1 MHVLIR
7 FSWFLIL
14 TLTLSA
20 CKSSN
25 SISGRNLSHL
35 YRVDLEEEIEV
46 DYELVHL
53 GGGKSRLAFKIAAD
67 MLASAQG
74 ETNFSIRY
82 RLYQTYSSPDPI
94 DSGYSVFAANVV
106 SGREIHD
113 HLDVDIPA
121 GRNYMLDVSITD
133 LNAVKMNRQYIDVI
147 NPSHFS
153 RQSFQL
159 QTSLGERVFTSYV
172 TQADSFELKLGSHVD
187 KPIYARFYDRNF
199 PIAAPPFSA
208 TNNRPFEFRPDRV
221 FELEIAGDERIGLPI
236 TRSGFY
242 QVSNDTLKKMGGTVY
257 YFGQHFPAAKTLN
270 DLLLPLRYITTSPE
284 YKAIVESENKK
295 QAIDEYWL
303 GVGGSAER
311 ARMLIKSYYSRV
323 EEANTIFSSYMEGW
337 KTDRGMCFIVFG
349 PPSHVYRTTA
359 QETWLY
365 GEQGKYNALRLVFTR
380 VVNPFTANDFRLNRN
395 ATLKSPWYRAVEFWR
410 QGRVITYK

>member
-1 MHVLIR
+1 
-7 FSWFLIL
+7 
-14 TLTLSA
+14 
-20 CKSSN
+20 
-25 SISGRNLSHL
+25 
-35 YRVDLEEEIEV
+35 
-46 DYELVHL
+46 
-53 GGGKSRLAFKIAAD
+53 
-67 MLASAQG
+67 
-74 ETNFSIRY
+74 
-82 RLYQTYSSPDPI
+82 
-94 DSGYSVFAANVV
+94 
-106 SGREIHD
+106 
-113 HLDVDIPA
+113 
-121 GRNYMLDVSITD
+121 
-133 LNAVKMNRQYIDVI
+133 
-147 NPSHFS
+147 
-153 RQSFQL
+153 
-159 QTSLGERVFTSYV
+159 
-172 TQADSFELKLGSHVD
+172 
-187 KPIYARFYDRNF
+187 
-199 PIAAPPFSA
+199 
-208 TNNRPFEFRPDRV
+208 
-221 FELEIAGDERIGLPI
+221 
-236 TRSGFY
+236 
-242 QVSNDTLKKMGGTVY
+242 MGGTVY